1 MSSGSIQRLQD
12 AINGGERLP
21 YGLGCAFLSG
31 RREKAQSIRL
41 VHAALDAGITYFDT
55 ARLYAEGQSE
65 AVLGEALKGR
75 RDSVFLASKAG
86 IWPTE
91 ISFSDRVQG
100 KALHVLRG
108 KAPFLRGALP
118 EPKVHRPVFG
128 KFAPED
134 IRASV
139 EISLR
144 ALKTDHLDLLLLH
157 ECETQQIRDEAVLD
171 TLRGLKREGKI
182 GDYGSATQP
191 DTTLEIDRIAPTDL
205 SVLQFKN
212 SLQGVTLDSLG
223 ATARMKIVHSLLGET
238 FTRFHSFVAARGGD
252 DPLVQEAGFDS
263 QDRRSWG
270 AAMIGFAARRTQGG
284 LALFST
290 TRPETI
296 APTIELSSKLSEE
309 AENAIAHLIS
319 QFVQAQA

>member
-1 MSSGSIQRLQD
+1 MGTGSIDRLQD
-12 AINGGERLP
+12 AISEGDALP

-31 RREKAQSIRL
+31 RRDKAQSLRL
-41 VHAALDAGITYFDT
+41 VHAALDAGSTYFDT
-55 ARLYAEGQSE
+55 ARLYAEGESE

-75 RDSVFLASKAG
+75 RDSVFLTSKAG

-91 ISFSDRVQG
+91 VSFADRVQG
-100 KALHVLRG
+100 KALHLLRG
-108 KAPFLRGALP
+108 KAPFLRGALL

-128 KFAPED
+128 KFAPDD

-139 EISLR
+139 ETSLR
-144 ALKTDHLDLLLLH
+144 ALKTDRLDLLLLH
-157 ECETQQIRDEAVLD
+157 ECETQQVRDEAVLD
-171 TLRGLKREGKI
+171 TLRRLKQEGKI

-191 DTTLEIDRIAPTDL
+191 DTTLEIDRIAPPDL

-223 ATARMKIVHSLLGET
+223 ATTRMTIVHSLLGET

-252 DPLVQEAGFDS
+252 DPLVQEAGLDP
-263 QDRRSWG
+263 QDWRSWG
-270 AAMIGFAARRTQGG
+270 AAMIGIAARRTRGG

-296 APTIELSSKLSEE
+296 AATVEISSNLSEE
-309 AENAIAHLIS
+309 GENAIAHLIS
-319 QFVQAQA
+319 QFVQTQV